1 MVIQVILDENE
12 WTVRINAREKI
23 NTSGTQCFPTYI
35 SFSSPQFWSRGL
47 YFGLSST
54 GGGGE
59 GGRLRRKLALILEV
73 RPNKLLFDFF
83 PDRVRLVAIVLTLPE
98 IFACQDLMRKT
109 VLSSVVVAYVPVS

>member
-1 MVIQVILDENE
+1 MV
-12 WTVRINAREKI
+12 
-23 NTSGTQCFPTYI
+23 YI
-35 SFSSPQFWSRGL
+35 SAYHLPEVGGRGV
-47 YFGLSST
+47 
-54 GGGGE
+54 GGGE
-59 GGRLRRKLALILEV
+59 GGRLRRKLALILGV

>member
-1 MVIQVILDENE
+1 M
-12 WTVRINAREKI
+12 
-23 NTSGTQCFPTYI
+23 
-35 SFSSPQFWSRGL
+35 SPQFWSRGL

-54 GGGGE
+54 RGGGEGVGGGE
-59 GGRLRRKLALILEV
+59 GGRLRRKLALILGV

>member
-1 MVIQVILDENE
+1 MV
-12 WTVRINAREKI
+12 
-23 NTSGTQCFPTYI
+23 YI
-35 SFSSPQFWSRGL
+35 SAYHLP
-47 YFGLSST
+47 
-54 GGGGE
+54 E
-59 GGRLRRKLALILEV
+59 VGGRGVGYVVSLALILGV

>member
-1 MVIQVILDENE
+1 MLSYVHFILVP
-12 WTVRINAREKI
+12 TVLV
-23 NTSGTQCFPTYI
+23 T
-35 SFSSPQFWSRGL
+35 WSIFRL
-47 YFGLSST
+47 IIYRRW
-54 GGGGE
+54 GGGE
-59 GGRLRRKLALILEV
+59 GGRLRRKLALILGV

>member
-1 MVIQVILDENE
+1 MNRTDKRTRENKYLWHPMLSYVHFILVP
-12 WTVRINAREKI
+12 TVLV
-23 NTSGTQCFPTYI
+23 T
-35 SFSSPQFWSRGL
+35 WSIFRL
-47 YFGLSST
+47 IIYRRW
-54 GGGGE
+54 GGG
-59 GGRLRRKLALILEV
+59 GGRLRRKLALILGV

>member
-1 MVIQVILDENE
+1 MDRTDKRTRENKYLWHPMLSYVHFILVP
-12 WTVRINAREKI
+12 TVLV
-23 NTSGTQCFPTYI
+23 T
-35 SFSSPQFWSRGL
+35 WSIFRL
-47 YFGLSST
+47 IIYRRWV
-54 GGGGE
+54 
-59 GGRLRRKLALILEV
+59 GGRLRRKFALILGV

>member
-1 MVIQVILDENE
+1 MNRTDKRTRENKYLWHPMLSYVHFILVP
-12 WTVRINAREKI
+12 TVLV
-23 NTSGTQCFPTYI
+23 T
-35 SFSSPQFWSRGL
+35 WSIFRL
-47 YFGLSST
+47 IIYRRW
-54 GGGGE
+54 
-59 GGRLRRKLALILEV
+59 GRLRRKFALILGV